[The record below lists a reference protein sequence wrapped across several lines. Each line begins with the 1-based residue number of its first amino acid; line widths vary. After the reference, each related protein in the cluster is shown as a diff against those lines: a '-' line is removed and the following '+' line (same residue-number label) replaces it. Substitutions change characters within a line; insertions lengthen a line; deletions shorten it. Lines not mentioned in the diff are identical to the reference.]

1 MTKLKIV
8 PMLVIAAMG
17 LAACDGGYPSDKTID
32 RGFVDSKDL
41 SQLQAGIWVD
51 PNGCDHWIID
61 DGLCQPVWIN
71 TGVRCVP
78 VWLSQLRL
86 WATLN
91 RARMYAIRIKRLTR
105 CKSEV
110 GAMHTLRPF
119 CV

>member
-61 DGLCQPVWIN
+61 DGVEGYLSARLDKYGKPVCSGIAPPN
-71 TGVRCVP
+71 TANGP
-78 VWLSQLRL
+78 
-86 WATLN
+86 
-91 RARMYAIRIKRLTR
+91 Y
-105 CKSEV
+105 KSGSRFPDV
-110 GAMHTLRPF
+110 I
-119 CV
+119 